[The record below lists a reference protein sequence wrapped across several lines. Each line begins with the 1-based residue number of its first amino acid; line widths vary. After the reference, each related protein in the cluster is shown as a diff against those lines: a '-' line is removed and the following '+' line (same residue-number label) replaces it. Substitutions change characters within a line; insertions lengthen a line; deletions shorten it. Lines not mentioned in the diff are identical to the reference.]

1 MVERLDVLR
10 ARLPESVISI
20 IQLYDSHL
28 LADLIKEVGF
38 IPCPAYSCYSAGLL
52 LQLEEPTCFTPA
64 SRELKR
70 RLQHN
75 RTRHLHGGCWLPV
88 FFFNHAWRLTFDRWK
103 YETVQDLD
111 YLPDWVKEDYI
122 ASKPPPSNSGGR
134 ISRLLNLDGL
144 RLRPSSSVA
153 LQPARSNTRRPSKK
167 ILGA

>member
-1 MVERLDVLR
+1 MLGRLDILR

-28 LADLIKEVGF
+28 LADLIKEVEF

-52 LQLEEPTCFTPA
+52 LQLEEPTCFIPA
-64 SRELKR
+64 ARELKR

-103 YETVQDLD
+103 LETLQDLD

-122 ASKPPPSNSGGR
+122 ASKPPPSNS
-134 ISRLLNLDGL
+134 RLLNLDGL

-153 LQPARSNTRRPSKK
+153 LQPVRSNTRRSSKK
-167 ILGA
+167 MLGA